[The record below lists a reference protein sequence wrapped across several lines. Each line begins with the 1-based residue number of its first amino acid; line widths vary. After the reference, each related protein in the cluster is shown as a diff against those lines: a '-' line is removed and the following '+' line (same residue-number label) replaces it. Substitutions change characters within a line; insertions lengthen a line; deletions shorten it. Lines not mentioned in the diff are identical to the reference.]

1 MRARWLLLGLAAL
14 RGLAGL
20 VAIPLAPVLYDEHFV
35 LLVLLRPTKDVFLA
49 GGFLVE
55 HGDVALLPVVLA
67 ALPLLLGG
75 VWLFHALGRGFR
87 SEIEDADLP
96 WIAGRV
102 LPPARIKGI
111 GDAVEGGGPRLVFMG
126 RLAAFPST
134 LVAAAAGT
142 GRMELRRFL
151 VADGLGGLTSM
162 ALALALGYLLGEA
175 YEAAGPWLTG
185 LGILALAAMAY
196 VVGRRLRATGRKGRD
211 R

>member
-1 MRARWLLLGLAAL
+1 MAAL
-14 RGLAGL
+14 L
-20 VAIPLAPVLYDEHFV
+20 AIPLAPVLYEEHFV

-55 HGDVALLPVVLA
+55 RGDVASAPIVVA
-67 ALPLLLGG
+67 ALPLLIGG

-87 SEIEDADLP
+87 DEIESADLP
-96 WIAGRV
+96 WIAGRL
-102 LPPARIKGI
+102 LPPKRIKAI
-111 GDAVEGGGPRLVFMG
+111 GDAVEEGGPRLVYLG

-142 GRMELRRFL
+142 GRMDVRTFL

-162 ALALALGYLLGEA
+162 VLSLTLGYLLGEA
-175 YEAAGPWLTG
+175 YDTAGPWLTG
-185 LGILALAAMAY
+185 VGVVALASMAI
-196 VVGRRLRATGRKGRD
+196 VIGRRLRTTGSARRS